1 MTEIIIFSKLECF
14 YYNDFIWKKNT
25 NKRNVKA
32 NKKNIP
38 VSLHDKKE
46 INLIQ
51 MIHCVHYFDFNNNEF
66 LKQTQ
71 INYSKHN

>member
-1 MTEIIIFSKLECF
+1 MILFG
-14 YYNDFIWKKNT
+14 KKT
-25 NKRNVKA
+25 QTKEMLKQI
-32 NKKNIP
+32 KKTFPYHSMI
-38 VSLHDKKE
+38 KKE
-46 INLIQ
+46 INRIQ